1 MKGNRST
8 EAIFHE
14 QTASPAKQFSMN
26 GETPQPGQIP
36 ADRYTGQNFTVA
48 CTYTVR
54 GSPRYLPL
62 LLSSYERV

>member
-1 MKGNRST
+1 MSRRS
-8 EAIFHE
+8 
-14 QTASPAKQFSMN
+14 SPPPVLPHSKPSSMDSDLSS
-26 GETPQPGQIP
+26 GQLP
-36 ADRYTGQNFTVA
+36 TNRYTGQNFTVA